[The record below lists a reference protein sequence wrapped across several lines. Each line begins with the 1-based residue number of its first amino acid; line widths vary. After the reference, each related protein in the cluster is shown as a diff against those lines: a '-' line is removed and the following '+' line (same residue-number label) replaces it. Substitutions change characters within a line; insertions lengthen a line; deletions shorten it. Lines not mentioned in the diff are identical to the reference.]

1 MKHVLRIEA
10 GGRSLISDGTGRD
23 YTCEVEAFEPDRA
36 VVRIHSVC
44 DSRMELPAEI
54 WLFQGLPKADKME
67 LIIQKAVELGAS
79 AVVPVATKNAVVR
92 LDERRRRPRKSAG
105 RPLRKV
111 QPSSQ
116 SAAGSPRWSW

>member
-1 MKHVLRIEA
+1 MHHFFADPTQVAEDTIFITGPDVNHMKHVLRMKPGEEV
-10 GGRSLISDGTGRD
+10 LISDGTGRD

-67 LIIQKAVELGAS
+67 LIIQKAVELGAYEIIPVETKRC
-79 AVVPVATKNAVVR
+79 VVK
-92 LDERRRRPRKSAG
+92 LDGK
-105 RPLRKV
+105 
-111 QPSSQ
+111 
-116 SAAGSPRWSW
+116 